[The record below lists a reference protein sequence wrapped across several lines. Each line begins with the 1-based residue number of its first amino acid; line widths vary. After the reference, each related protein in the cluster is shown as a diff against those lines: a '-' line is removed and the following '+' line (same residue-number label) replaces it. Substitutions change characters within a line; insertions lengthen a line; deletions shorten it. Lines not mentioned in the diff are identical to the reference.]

1 MRRAAILLLLLVA
14 MQFVLPLGGWQA
26 SASLLTFGFLILA
39 AYTVGEIATAARL
52 PKVVGYL
59 LAGVLFGPSALDV
72 VGTTSITELAP
83 VSRLAIALIAF
94 LAGAELQWEE
104 VRSRGVVIL
113 KIMGAELL
121 LSFLAMLATLWLL
134 RGSVPF
140 LAGYGTAHVTAFAV
154 LFATVAIIHSPA
166 VTMAILSETGARG
179 TVART
184 TLGVVLLAD
193 VAVILL
199 FTVALAFARATVPAP
214 GGEAVSLGI
223 LAWEIGGSVVVG
235 AAIGGAVALYLRF
248 VRGELFLCALLVTF
262 LGAEIAR
269 LVHVE
274 ALLTLLVA
282 GFVSENVGGERGVAL
297 RHAMERAAAPVFVVF
312 FALAGASLGITEV
325 IALWPIV
332 VPIVLARAFGLWA
345 GTAVGARWAGVTQ
358 GEGRYVWLGLVSQA
372 GVAIGLATIVAEA
385 YPELGGQLR
394 TLFLAVMTINQT
406 LGPILFRQA
415 LARSGE
421 LPGSESESEDTAPA
435 LARG

>member
-166 VTMAILSETGARG
+166 VTMAILSETGAHG

-248 VRGELFLCALLVTF
+248 VRGELFLFALLVTF

-332 VPIVLARAFGLWA
+332 VPIALARAFGLWA